1 MLQRKGEYSSRR
13 YFPYMK
19 VFLMYL
25 ANIICTNICMCGGY
39 RKVRCYFSEAV
50 HLGFFWERVFHWH
63 GALPSL
69 LGWLASKPQE
79 SAHLCLQVECWD
91 YTIHYPTQLFKMGS
105 TDWAQVLMFAKEALN
120 WLSCF
125 PRRYVQFWLTLLLS
139 RFYLVSSN
147 SMSYYE
153 VNVQILYKK

>member
-1 MLQRKGEYSSRR
+1 MPDITHFQSFLVQIKICSKPVCQCYKERESTRAEGIFHTWK
-13 YFPYMK
+13 F
-19 VFLMYL
+19 FLMYL

-125 PRRYVQFWLTLLLS
+125 PRRYVQFWLTFTS
-139 RFYLVSSN
+139 F
-147 SMSYYE
+147 
-153 VNVQILYKK
+153 